1 MQKTA
6 KWSKCGH
13 FALSR
18 LINAVISMLVTPHS
32 PHAPYEGTYQQAEC
46 NQRYKPSTA
55 AAHLSL
61 MWMDYK
67 KRKPLSLALLV
78 KLF

>member
-1 MQKTA
+1 
-6 KWSKCGH
+6 
-13 FALSR
+13 
-18 LINAVISMLVTPHS
+18 MLVTPHS

-78 KLF
+78 KLFLEACHHSLFAAGQQR